1 MILKSHLCGVA
12 VAYDNWE
19 REPADDA
26 KQAALLMNESLKI
39 GRPQGSLYSQQKYK
53 IANACEWM
61 RLNATNKPI
70 IFVATSPGF
79 TDHASER
86 QLISKLTHN
95 LRNGYSC
102 KNYVWVREFT
112 GNGYPHF
119 HFVADMPRFD
129 AVGLSLYWSG
139 LFGVDATNS
148 IRLGTAPPKRR
159 YFLTSKSMSWYM
171 TKYLGKSIGSSE
183 RGAVE
188 GVRSFR
194 TFAVSNELAKASE
207 PQMFTGKWERIKTEI
222 KEIPTIT
229 GIKQI
234 EFPTDA
240 RVWRNC
246 TAIMSDKDV
255 QKKWQW
261 KYTGFSSTF
270 KGYPKEWKLKPKK
283 VQQVEAIPPE
293 IVCPF

>member
-19 REPADDA
+19 REPEGEA
-26 KQAALLMNESLKI
+26 KQAALIMNESLKN

-61 RLNATNKPI
+61 RLNATYKPI
-70 IFVATSPGF
+70 IFVATSPGY

-119 HFVADMPRFD
+119 HFVADMPDFD
-129 AVGLSLYWSG
+129 VIALSVYWSR
-139 LFGVDATNS
+139 LFGSEARNS
-148 IRLGTAPPKRR
+148 IRLGTRPNKFGKRT
-159 YFLTSKSMSWYM
+159 YYLTRKQMAWYM
-171 TKYLGKSIGSSE
+171 SKYIGKSIGSSE
-183 RGAVE
+183 RGSIDS
-188 GVRSFR
+188 VRSFR
-194 TFAVSNELAKASE
+194 TFAVSNELAKASQ
-207 PQMFTGKWERIKTEI
+207 PQMFIGKYERIKTELR
-222 KEIPTIT
+222 EIPTVT
-229 GIKQI
+229 GLQKI
-234 EFPTDA
+234 EFGTDA

-246 TAIMSDKDV
+246 TAILNDQDV

-270 KGYPKEWKLKPKK
+270 KGYPKEWKIKARKKP
-283 VQQVEAIPPE
+283 EAIPE
-293 IVCPF
+293 VFCPF

>member
-1 MILKSHLCGVA
+1 
-12 VAYDNWE
+12 
-19 REPADDA
+19 
-26 KQAALLMNESLKI
+26 
-39 GRPQGSLYSQQKYK
+39 
-53 IANACEWM
+53 
-61 RLNATNKPI
+61 
-70 IFVATSPGF
+70 
-79 TDHASER
+79 
-86 QLISKLTHN
+86 
-95 LRNGYSC
+95 
-102 KNYVWVREFT
+102 
-112 GNGYPHF
+112 
-119 HFVADMPRFD
+119 
-129 AVGLSLYWSG
+129 
-139 LFGVDATNS
+139 
-148 IRLGTAPPKRR
+148 
-159 YFLTSKSMSWYM
+159 M